1 MSRAEARTEARARI
15 LAGAAT
21 LGASDGVGALSLQG
35 IASASGVSKGLV
47 LYHFGDKDGVLRAV
61 AAHVA
66 AADVAALRA
75 VVGAAD
81 VLEAW
86 RAVPRDCEA
95 MRRRALL
102 AALQLEPAVRAEPT
116 DAQEAPESPEAPD
129 TLDAPDAATPWR
141 AARSARAA
149 RAARATAAAEIATA
163 MLSAVGLTSRHSAAI
178 LGALVL
184 QHLDGLAVGA
194 TRQAAG
200 SDAQEAS
207 QDAFALAL
215 LALGD

>member
-1 MSRAEARTEARARI
+1 MSRAEARAEARERI

-21 LGASDGVGALSLQG
+21 LGASEGVGALSLQG
-35 IASASGVSKGLV
+35 IATASGVSKGLV
-47 LYHFGDKDGVLRAV
+47 LYHFGDKDGVLRAL
-61 AAHVA
+61 AAHLA

-75 VVGAAD
+75 VVDAPD

-86 RAVPRDCEA
+86 RAVARDAEGL
-95 MRRRALL
+95 RRRALL
-102 AALQLEPAVRAEPT
+102 AALQLEPALRADP
-116 DAQEAPESPEAPD
+116 
-129 TLDAPDAATPWR
+129 
-141 AARSARAA
+141 SA
-149 RAARATAAAEIATA
+149 ATAAPDGPPAADAAASAANAANAADASRATRAAAAADIALA
-163 MLSAVGLTSRHSAAI
+163 MLAAVGLASRHPAGI

-194 TRQAAG
+194 TRSTVAAR
-200 SDAQEAS
+200 ANEAS